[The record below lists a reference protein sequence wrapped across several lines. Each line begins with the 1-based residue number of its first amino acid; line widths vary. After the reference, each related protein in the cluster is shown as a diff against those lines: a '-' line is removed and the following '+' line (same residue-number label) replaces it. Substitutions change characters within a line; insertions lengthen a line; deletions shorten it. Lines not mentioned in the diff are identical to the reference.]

1 MPIQCLWVWVWSLF
15 LHNTQGNSW
24 SDVYYML
31 HLSIYYLLFRTSL
44 QLCAKLGSS
53 QFRVLGVCQLGALQ
67 CMGRSFTLASDSD
80 CNWPDETSTSCEDCK
95 PGTVCQGESVG
106 PFVKDDSY
114 LLQLW
119 FYLCNI
125 YCCFNQCYCALL
137 YWSLHQTIRQIVH

>member
-1 MPIQCLWVWVWSLF
+1 MCVRCQFSACEYEFDHYFSITHREIPGLMF
-15 LHNTQGNSW
+15 KRKN
-24 SDVYYML
+24 YML

-53 QFRVLGVCQLGALQ
+53 QSRVLGVCQLGALQ

-80 CNWPDETSTSCEDCK
+80 CHWPDETSTSCEDCK

-119 FYLCNI
+119 FYFCNI

-137 YWSLHQTIRQIVH
+137 Y